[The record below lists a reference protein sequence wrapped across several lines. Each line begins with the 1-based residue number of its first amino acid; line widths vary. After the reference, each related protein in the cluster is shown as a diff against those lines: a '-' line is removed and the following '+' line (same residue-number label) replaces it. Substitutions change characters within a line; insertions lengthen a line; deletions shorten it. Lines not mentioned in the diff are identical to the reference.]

1 MGIELSKVSFAY
13 YVPKKLNE
21 PILFNLKNI
30 NLKVS
35 SHDEFI
41 AIVGH
46 TGSGKSTLVQLLNA
60 LQFPSSGKVNINNEY
75 IINKEFDTTVDN
87 KKYRKN
93 LVKKPKLKFKLKPL
107 RKYTGLVF
115 QFPEYQLFE
124 ETILKDVSFGPK
136 NFDYSDE
143 ESEKL
148 AREALTLVGIDES
161 LFDKSPFEL
170 SGGQKRRVAIAG
182 IITLKPKVLILDEPT
197 AGLDPQGSRD
207 MMELFKKIHQMG
219 TTIIMITH
227 DMDNVLRYAS
237 DVLVMVKGEV
247 VKACK
252 PYELFMDEHV
262 FSRLSIEEPL
272 VIKTAKE
279 LNKYKKYHIPLDKV
293 KDITS
298 LVELIAKEKDYE

>member
-1 MGIELSKVSFAY
+1 MSIIFSHLNYVYSSNTPLSFSA
-13 YVPKKLNE
+13 
-21 PILFNLKNI
+21 LKDI
-30 NLKVS
+30 NLEIKDDS
-35 SHDEFI
+35 FTM
-41 AIVGH
+41 IVGH
-46 TGSGKSTLVQLLNA
+46 TGSGKSTLVQQINA
-60 LQFPSSGKVNINNEY
+60 LLTPTSGSVNVNGIEV
-75 IINKEFDTTVDN
+75 NKE
-87 KKYRKN
+87 
-93 LVKKPKLKFKLKPL
+93 VKKLKNIKEL
-107 RKYTGLVF
+107 RKTVGLVF

-279 LNKYKKYHIPLDKV
+279 LNKSKKYHIPLDKV

>member
-1 MGIELSKVSFAY
+1 MSIIFSHLN
-13 YVPKKLNE
+13 YVYSSNTPLA
-21 PILFNLKNI
+21 FSALKDI
-30 NLKVS
+30 NLEIKDDS
-35 SHDEFI
+35 FTM
-41 AIVGH
+41 IVGH
-46 TGSGKSTLVQLLNA
+46 TGSGKSTLVQQINA
-60 LQFPSSGKVNINNEY
+60 LLTPTSGSVNVNGIEV
-75 IINKEFDTTVDN
+75 NKE
-87 KKYRKN
+87 
-93 LVKKPKLKFKLKPL
+93 VKKLKNIKEL
-107 RKYTGLVF
+107 RKTVGLVF

-182 IITLKPKVLILDEPT
+182 IITLKPQVLILDEPT

-279 LNKYKKYHIPLDKV
+279 LNKSKKYHIPLDKV

>member
-1 MGIELSKVSFAY
+1 MSIIFSHLN
-13 YVPKKLNE
+13 YVYSSNTPLA
-21 PILFNLKNI
+21 FSALKDI
-30 NLKVS
+30 NLEIKDDS
-35 SHDEFI
+35 FTM
-41 AIVGH
+41 IVGH
-46 TGSGKSTLVQLLNA
+46 TGSGKSTLVQQINA
-60 LQFPSSGKVNINNEY
+60 LLTPTSGSVNVNGIEV
-75 IINKEFDTTVDN
+75 NKE
-87 KKYRKN
+87 
-93 LVKKPKLKFKLKPL
+93 VKKLKNIKEL
-107 RKYTGLVF
+107 RKTVGLVF

>member
-1 MGIELSKVSFAY
+1 MIIFSHLN
-13 YVPKKLNE
+13 YVYSSNTPLA
-21 PILFNLKNI
+21 FSALKDI
-30 NLKVS
+30 NLEIKDDS
-35 SHDEFI
+35 FTM
-41 AIVGH
+41 IVGH
-46 TGSGKSTLVQLLNA
+46 TGSGKSTLVQQINA
-60 LQFPSSGKVNINNEY
+60 LLTPTSGSVNVNGIEV
-75 IINKEFDTTVDN
+75 NKE
-87 KKYRKN
+87 
-93 LVKKPKLKFKLKPL
+93 VKKLKNIKEL
-107 RKYTGLVF
+107 RKTVGLVF

-247 VKACK
+247 VKASK

-279 LNKYKKYHIPLDKV
+279 LNKSKKYHIPLDKV